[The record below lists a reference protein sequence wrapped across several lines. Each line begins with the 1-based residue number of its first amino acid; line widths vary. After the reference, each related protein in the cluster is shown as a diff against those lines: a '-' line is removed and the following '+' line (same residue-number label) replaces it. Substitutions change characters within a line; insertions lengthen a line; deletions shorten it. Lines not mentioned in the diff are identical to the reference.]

1 MAVFRGENINASAAC
16 QFAKDRKSLA
26 PRGGANEN
34 DAMKR
39 TGESETKTG
48 AGRESLTILGIDPGL
63 ARVGLAV
70 IVHDGQSGNV
80 ALADQITTP
89 KSWDLARRL
98 KRIHEAIRDA
108 AHRFQPDAAAIETLY
123 FAANVK
129 TAIQVAQARG
139 VAILA
144 TADEGIELFEYTPLQ
159 IKQAVAGYGRAR
171 KDQMIHMVQLL
182 LAMKDPPRS
191 DHTADALAVA
201 ICHAHHYRL
210 NRLVAQASAHRERP
224 K

>member
-1 MAVFRGENINASAAC
+1 MVIADQGGKGETMTTV
-16 QFAKDRKSLA
+16 DRE
-26 PRGGANEN
+26 R
-34 DAMKR
+34 
-39 TGESETKTG
+39 
-48 AGRESLTILGIDPGL
+48 LTILGIDPGL
-63 ARVGLAV
+63 ARTGLAV
-70 IVHDGQSGNV
+70 IVHDGHSGKA
-80 ALADQITTP
+80 ALAEDVRTH

-98 KRIHEAIRDA
+98 KVIHEAIRKA
-108 AHRFQPDAAAIETLY
+108 AQHFRPDAAAIETLY

-129 TAIQVAQARG
+129 TAVQVAQARG

-144 TADEGIELFEYTPLQ
+144 TADEEIELFEYTPLQ

-171 KDQMIHMVQLL
+171 KDQMLGMVQLL
-182 LAMKDPPRS
+182 LAMKDPPAS

-210 NRLVAQASAHRERP
+210 NRLVARASGEHRPQP